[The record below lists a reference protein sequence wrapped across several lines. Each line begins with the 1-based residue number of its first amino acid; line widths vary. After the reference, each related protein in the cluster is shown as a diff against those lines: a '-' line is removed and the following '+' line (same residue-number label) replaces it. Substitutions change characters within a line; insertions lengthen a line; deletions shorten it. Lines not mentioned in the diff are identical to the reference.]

1 MEASF
6 LEIYQE
12 HIQDLLCGERE
23 REGRSYKIV
32 QGECGRNDV
41 SDLVFEPVRTQA
53 DVERIMRVAEG
64 NRTVARTDM
73 NERSS
78 RRCACACA
86 CVCYQGGIAWAG
98 LLSVKGSCHV
108 SLCWRSKTFPF
119 EANRFSLP

>member
-12 HIQDLLCGERE
+12 HIHDLLCGERE
-23 REGRSYKIV
+23 REGRAYKIV

-41 SDLVFEPVRTQA
+41 SDLTFEPVRCQA
-53 DVERIMRVAEG
+53 DVDRIMRVAEG

-78 RRCACACA
+78 RRC
-86 CVCYQGGIAWAG
+86 GG
-98 LLSVKGSCHV
+98 
-108 SLCWRSKTFPF
+108 RSPSPL
-119 EANRFSLP
+119 SLPMPEVDLAQ

>member
-12 HIQDLLCGERE
+12 HIHDLLCGERE

-41 SDLVFEPVRTQA
+41 SDLTFEPVRCQA
-53 DVERIMRVAEG
+53 DVDRIMRVAEG

-78 RRCACACA
+78 RRCGRRPAPSPVLPLAACTFFFVGDSWRNLCLCA
-86 CVCYQGGIAWAG
+86 
-98 LLSVKGSCHV
+98 
-108 SLCWRSKTFPF
+108 
-119 EANRFSLP
+119 

>member
-12 HIQDLLCGERE
+12 HIHDLLCGERE

-41 SDLVFEPVRTQA
+41 SDLIFEPVRCQA
-53 DVERIMRVAEG
+53 DVDRIMRVAEG

-78 RRCACACA
+78 RR
-86 CVCYQGGIAWAG
+86 
-98 LLSVKGSCHV
+98 
-108 SLCWRSKTFPF
+108 
-119 EANRFSLP
+119 